1 MKVKANGIDI
11 EVEDSGGS
19 GEPLLLIMGLG
30 VQLVHWP
37 PYFVQPLVE
46 AGYRV
51 IRLDNRDIGL
61 SQYFPQFGRP
71 NPTWGGL
78 MLALGR
84 QVEAPYTL
92 GDMAADALG
101 VLDALGIERAHVA
114 GASMGGMIA
123 QRLALAAPERVRS
136 LVSIMSTSGA
146 RGLPKPASHVVR
158 AMLARPR
165 NGGREALLRYY
176 VELYRIIGGPSYDQP
191 EADLRAAITVSLDRA
206 QNPDG
211 MLRQLRAIMADTR
224 RADELT
230 KMRVPTLVLH
240 GREDPLVPV
249 NCGADTARRIPDSRY
264 VVIERMGHA
273 LPPSVS
279 RPVVAEMIPFLRA
292 HPIEAAEPAPAL
304 AA

>member
-11 EVEDSGGS
+11 EVEDSGGA
-19 GEPLLLIMGLG
+19 GEPLVLIMGLG
-30 VQLVHWP
+30 CQLVHWP
-37 PYFVQPLVE
+37 EYFVQPLVR

-51 IRLDNRDIGL
+51 IRFDNRDIGL

-71 NPTWGGL
+71 SAPWAGL

-84 QVEAPYTL
+84 DLDTPYTL
-92 GDMAADALG
+92 GDMAADAVG
-101 VLDALGIERAHVA
+101 VLDALGIERAHIV

-123 QRLALAAPERVRS
+123 QRVALAAPERAAT

-146 RGLPKPASHVVR
+146 RGLPRPDSHVVR
-158 AMLARPR
+158 SMLARPR
-165 NGGREALLRYY
+165 GGTREALIRYY
-176 VELYRIIGGPSYDQP
+176 VELYRTIGGPSYDQP
-191 EADLRAAITVSLDRA
+191 EADLRAAIEASVNRA

-224 RADELT
+224 RAQALAGV
-230 KMRVPTLVLH
+230 RAPTLVLH
-240 GREDPLVPV
+240 GREDPLVPL
-249 NCGADTARRIPDSRY
+249 NCGADTARRIPESRY

-273 LPPSVS
+273 LPPSASGQVL
-279 RPVVAEMIPFLRA
+279 AEMLPFLHTHR
-292 HPIEAAEPAPAL
+292 IGAAAPAV

>member
-101 VLDALGIERAHVA
+101 VLDALGVARAHIV

-123 QRLALAAPERVRS
+123 QHVAMAAPRRTLS
-136 LVSIMSTSGA
+136 LTSIMSSSGA
-146 RGLPKPASHVVR
+146 RGLPGP
-158 AMLARPR
+158 RPEVLR
-165 NGGREALLRYY
+165 TLLGRPKGRDREAVMRHY
-176 VELYRIIGGPSYDQP
+176 VRL
-191 EADLRAAITVSLDRA
+191 
-206 QNPDG
+206 
-211 MLRQLRAIMADTR
+211 LRAIGSPDFPMEEPLVRQRIGAGLDRSPYAPQGTMRQMVAIAADTG
-224 RADELT
+224 RAKALAGIQA
-230 KMRVPTLVLH
+230 PTLVLH
-240 GREDPLVPV
+240 GLADPLVPYA
-249 NCGADTARRIPDSRY
+249 CGEDTARRIEGARLVGIEGMGHDLPPQ
-264 VVIERMGHA
+264 VIERL
-273 LPPSVS
+273 LPPMLEHFARTS
-279 RPVVAEMIPFLRA
+279 PVA
-292 HPIEAAEPAPAL
+292 
-304 AA
+304 